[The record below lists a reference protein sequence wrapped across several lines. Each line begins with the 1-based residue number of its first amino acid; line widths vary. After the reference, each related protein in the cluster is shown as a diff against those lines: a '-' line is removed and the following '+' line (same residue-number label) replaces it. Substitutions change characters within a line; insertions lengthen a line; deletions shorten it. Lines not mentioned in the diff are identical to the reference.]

1 MSTVSDGVQQAPFP
15 EDVERLFWDVDPRS
29 VDLVRHRDYVMER
42 VMSRGGWAAMTW
54 LRQVYSKEE
63 MADFLRTKGV
73 RRLAPRELA
82 YWSLIAGIEL
92 PIPRGGGRPLWA
104 GP

>member
-1 MSTVSDGVQQAPFP
+1 M
-15 EDVERLFWDVDPRS
+15 FWDVEPGS
-29 VDLVRHRDYVMER
+29 LELARHRDYVMER
-42 VMSRGGWAAMTW
+42 VMARGGWGAMNW

-63 MADFLRTKGV
+63 MADFLRRKGC

-82 YWSLIAGIEL
+82 YWSLIAGVDL
-92 PIPRGGGRPLWA
+92 PIPRGGGRPPWA